1 MARLLSRFKSIR
13 VTIAVWTGVALLLLA
28 GALVGY
34 SAYTLNEKETKI
46 VENEA
51 QTIASKAAAQI
62 EQRLRHGLIA
72 TQTLAE
78 ALASARESG
87 ETLSREAVSAMLQ
100 RAIIDNPEFL
110 NSYTSWAPGAFDDR
124 GCGAAP
130 RRPGRHRG
138 LGGASRVGP

>member
-1 MARLLSRFKSIR
+1 MASLLSRFKSVR

-34 SAYTLNEKETKI
+34 SAFTLNEKETKI

-51 QTIASKAAAQI
+51 QKIASTAAAQI

-78 ALASARESG
+78 ALVRHRHVFDAQRRS
-87 ETLSREAVSAMLQ
+87 EAV
-100 RAIIDNPEFL
+100 
-110 NSYTSWAPGAFDDR
+110 
-124 GCGAAP
+124 
-130 RRPGRHRG
+130 
-138 LGGASRVGP
+138 GG